1 MLSITLSAV
10 AIWLSAA
17 GDLLVLHKGD
27 SSLGFYSVEGKLKR
41 KVKLNQHPHEMVMSP
56 DGRFLYITENGTMRI
71 ENIAAGGNS
80 VAVVD
85 LTRYKKTATISTGQ
99 FRRPHGIDLRDGKL
113 YVTAEAPDQVLQI
126 DPVARRIGATI
137 PGVGRIT
144 HMISASPAA
153 PLVFASNSGSS
164 SVSIID
170 LTNNQVVHVTTGKRP
185 EGSVVSRDGRF
196 CYVVN
201 RDSNTISV
209 IDVARREVSGQ
220 IQTGAGPVRIAMTPN
235 GSTLV
240 YALMQDR
247 AIGFADVSSK
257 KEIARVPVAGMPV
270 SLHLS
275 ADGTEAYAASEE
287 IDTVHI
293 LDVAGRRLLRS
304 FQTPAGYAPD
314 PVMRAR

>member
-1 MLSITLSAV
+1 MLSTTLFA
-10 AIWLSAA
+10 AATWLSAS

-27 SSLGFYSVEGKLKR
+27 SSLGFYSSTGQLQR
-41 KVKLNQHPHEMVMSP
+41 KVKLNEHPHEMVMSP

-85 LTRYKKTATISTGQ
+85 LNRRRKIATISTGA
-99 FRRPHGIDLRDGKL
+99 FRRPHGIDLQDGAI
-113 YVTAEAPDQVLQI
+113 YVTSEAPDQVLRI
-126 DPVARRIGATI
+126 DPAARKVASTI
-137 PGVGRIT
+137 AGVGRIT

-153 PLVFASNSGSS
+153 PLVFASNSGSGTV
-164 SVSIID
+164 SVID
-170 LTNNQVVHVTTGKRP
+170 LTSNQVTNIATGKRP
-185 EGSVVSRDGRF
+185 EGSVVSRDGRY
-196 CYVVN
+196 CYVSN

-209 IDVARREVSGQ
+209 IDVAKREVAGQ
-220 IQTGAGPVRIAMTPN
+220 IETGAGPVRIALTPD

-247 AIGFADVSSK
+247 AIGFADVASRR
-257 KEIARVPVAGMPV
+257 EVARVTVDGMPV

-275 ADGTEAYAASEE
+275 ADGSEAYAASEE

-293 LDVAGRRLLRS
+293 VDVAARRLIRS
-304 FQTPAGYAPD
+304 FQTPKGYAPD